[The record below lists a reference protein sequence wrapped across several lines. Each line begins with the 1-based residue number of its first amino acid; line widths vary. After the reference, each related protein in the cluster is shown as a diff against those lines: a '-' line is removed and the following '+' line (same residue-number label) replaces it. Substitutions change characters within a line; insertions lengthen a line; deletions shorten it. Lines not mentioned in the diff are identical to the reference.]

1 MRLRLFDIA
10 IRNTSKLKSRT
21 AAGHIAN
28 AWAAWLDPVI
38 VK

>member
-1 MRLRLFDIA
+1 MRLPLFDIA
-10 IRNTSKLKSRT
+10 IRNTSKLKACT

-38 VK
+38 IN